1 MELLESLERIRSEEA
16 SVQRLFANE
25 GRSARNHPNNPK
37 YQRDLVEA
45 AVFLSEI
52 YTGRR
57 RSWQLQEA
65 MTTDDFPILFGDIL
79 DRTTLASYTQAPT
92 SWTAIAQRRT
102 VRDFR
107 PAKLYKPLRG
117 ADARLEEVPEDTEYP
132 ESKLIE
138 DAAQQ
143 ISVTKW
149 GRKIPFSFEAMT
161 NDEMDRLKD
170 IPERFGRAA
179 ARTEDYAATELY
191 AEAAGPK
198 ATFYTSGNKNQ
209 IITANGAS
217 TNNPSL
223 TIAGLQDAFT
233 VLTQMRDDDGEP
245 IVIDMVTLVI
255 PPALEIVA
263 QNIMNATALEIDTA
277 AGGGISGQRLITANW
292 MRNRLTTVVNPLLPM
307 VDTSANVHKTW
318 YLFANPS
325 VGRPAFFMIFLLGHE
340 TPEIFIKEPNQ
351 RRVGGGASNPMD
363 GDFDTDSITYKV
375 RKFQGTAVIDPKMS
389 VVSKGTNA

>member
-16 SVQRLFANE
+16 SVQRLFGGE

-37 YQRDLVEA
+37 YKHDLVEA
-45 AVFLSEI
+45 AIFLSEV

-57 RSWQLQEA
+57 RPWQLQEA
-65 MTTDDFPILFGDIL
+65 LTTDDFPILFGDIM
-79 DRTTLASYTQAPT
+79 DRTTLAAYTLAPT
-92 SWTAIAQRRT
+92 TWTAIAARRT

-107 PAKLYKPLRG
+107 PAKLYLPIRG
-117 ADARLEEVPEDTEYP
+117 ADSRLEEVPEDTEYP
-132 ESKLIE
+132 ETKLIE
-138 DAAQQ
+138 DPTST
-143 ISVTKW
+143 ITVTKW

-161 NDEMDRLKD
+161 NDDTDRLKD
-170 IPERFGRAA
+170 IPDRFGRAA

-191 AEAAGPK
+191 VEATGPK
-198 ATFYTSGNKNQ
+198 STFYTSGNKNQ
-209 IITANGAS
+209 VITANGAS

-233 VLTQMRDDDGEP
+233 VLTQQRDLDGEP

-263 QNIMNATALEIDTA
+263 QNILNATALEIDTA
-277 AGGGISGQRLITANW
+277 AGGGITGQKLITANW
-292 MRNRLTTVVNPLLPM
+292 MRNRLSVVVNPLLPM
-307 VDTSANVHKTW
+307 VDVSANVHKTW

-325 VGRPAFFMIFLLGHE
+325 VGRPAFYMIFLLGHE
-340 TPEIFIKEPNQ
+340 SPEIFIKEPNQ
-351 RRVGGGASNPMD
+351 RRVGGGAANPMD

-375 RKFQGTAVIDPKMS
+375 RKFQGTAVIDAKMS
-389 VVSKGTNA
+389 VVSKGTNS